1 MRIFLGIE
9 VGNREEDA
17 TKVQSLLTEYGCSIK
32 TRLGMHEAGNLC
44 SSMGLIILEFVLGRE
59 EKVIALETELKKLES
74 VKVRKME
81 F

>member
-1 MRIFLGIE
+1 MRVILGIE
-9 VGNREEDA
+9 IGNREEDA
-17 TKVQSLLTEYGCSIK
+17 VKVQSLLTEYGCSIK

-44 SSMGLIILEFVLGRE
+44 SSMGLIILEFALGRE
-59 EKVIALETELKKLES
+59 EQAMALEAALQKLEA

>member
-1 MRIFLGIE
+1 MRIILGME

-17 TKVQSLLTEYGCSIK
+17 KKVQGLLTEYGCSIK

-44 SSMGLIILEFVLGRE
+44 SSMGLILIEFAQGHE
-59 EKVIALETELKKLES
+59 EKAVALEAELRKLES
-74 VKVRKME
+74 VKVGKME

>member
-1 MRIFLGIE
+1 MRVILGIE
-9 VGNREEDA
+9 IGNREEDA
-17 TKVQSLLTEYGCSIK
+17 VKVQSLLTEYGCSIK

-44 SSMGLIILEFVLGRE
+44 SSMGLIILEFAFGSE
-59 EKVIALETELKKLES
+59 EKAFALESELQKLDA